1 MFLGSVKCNC
11 WSENYIVCV
20 FELFFVELYIWSLIK
35 MDGYIIYSML

>member
-11 WSENYIVCV
+11 WSENFIVCV
-20 FELFFVELYIWSLIK
+20 FEFFVELNIWSLIK

>member
-11 WSENYIVCV
+11 WSENFIVCV
-20 FELFFVELYIWSLIK
+20 FEFFVELYIWSLIK